1 MPRIAINYNDVI
13 MYKIVC
19 NDTNITDIYIG
30 HTTNFT
36 KRKAAHK
43 SLSNNSNLYV
53 YQFIRDNGGWK
64 NWNMIMIE
72 KYPCSCKL
80 DATKRERELLEEL
93 KATLNKQIPSQTAQE
108 YYYKKIH
115 NDIEFYE
122 AEKKRII
129 KYQVRRYAND
139 EEFRNKKKEYC
150 KLKMRELYD
159 KRRNENKLI
168 TSTN

>member
-1 MPRIAINYNDVI
+1 MPRIAIDYNNVI

-19 NDTNITDIYIG
+19 NDINITDIYIG

-43 SLSNNSNLYV
+43 SICNNSNLYV
-53 YQFIRDNGGWK
+53 YQFIRDNGGWN
-64 NWNMIMIE
+64 NWNMVMIE
-72 KYPCSCKL
+72 KYPCTCKL

-93 KATLNKQIPSQTAQE
+93 NATLNKQIPSRTSKE
-108 YYYKKIH
+108 YYFNKIH
-115 NDIEFYE
+115 TNSNFYD
-122 AEKKRII
+122 AEKKRIV

-150 KLKMRELYD
+150 KLKMRELYE
-159 KRRNENKLI
+159 KRRNENNSSI
-168 TSTN
+168 D